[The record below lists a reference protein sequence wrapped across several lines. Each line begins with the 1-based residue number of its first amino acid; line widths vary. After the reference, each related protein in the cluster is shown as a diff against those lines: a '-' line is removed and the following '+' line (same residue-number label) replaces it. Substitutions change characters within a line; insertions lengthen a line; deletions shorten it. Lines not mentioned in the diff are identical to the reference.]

1 MIRAVCKDATDG
13 QWWVLDDSDQLI
25 QKRASTPSE
34 AAALVASLDGSIFSA
49 GWVAYEA
56 ASGFNP
62 MLLTHEPMSELP
74 LAEFWQCRQP
84 RKVAELKDVAQSTLD
99 GIASEWSPAL
109 SEAQYQTAI
118 QQIRHWLYE
127 GHTYQVNF
135 TFPIKQALDEDPLAL
150 FAYLVSQQDV
160 PYASYFRADDYAIIS
175 ISPELFFD
183 KQGYTVRCKP
193 MKGTMA
199 RGRSYQEDRQRADAL
214 HHSEKDRAENLMIVD
229 MIRNDLGM
237 IADLGTVAS
246 SRVFGVESWPT
257 VHQMT
262 TEVSGQ
268 TNASLGDIF
277 KALYPCASIT
287 GAPKK
292 RTMEIITELEPEPR
306 GVYCGALGFVYQDRA
321 QFSVGIRTMTLQNS
335 QARYCVG
342 SGVTWQSSAEAEY
355 EECLL
360 KAQVLQ
366 RRRRE
371 FNLIETLRY
380 EPEAGLIRLD
390 AHLERMTR
398 SADYLDI
405 QANTAQW
412 AQAAVDALKGRTS
425 PARVRLRLS
434 RVGKFSVETFDLPP
448 TPDRWTVRCHP
459 TPVDSRQWQLFHKT
473 SDRRVYDDAKA
484 QHPDV
489 DEVLL
494 LNERGELT
502 EGCISNLVIE
512 IEGQMLTPTLDSGL
526 LPGVM
531 RQTLL
536 DQGELCEAVLTPHHL
551 KQADAIWMI
560 NSLRGW
566 IPAVLVD

>member
-1 MIRAVCKDATDG
+1 MIRALCKDAADG
-13 QWWVLDDSDQLI
+13 HWWVLEDSDQLI
-25 QKRASTPSE
+25 QTRATTPAE
-34 AAALVASLDGSIFSA
+34 AAALVASLDGSVFSA

-62 MLLTHEPMSELP
+62 MLKTHAPMPELP
-74 LAEFWQCRQP
+74 LAEFWQCGSP
-84 RKVAELKDVAQSTLD
+84 RKVAQLSDVTQSTLD
-99 GIASEWSPAL
+99 GIANDWTPAL
-109 SEAQYQTAI
+109 NETQYQAAI

-135 TFPIKQALDEDPLAL
+135 TFPIQQSLDADPLAL

-183 KQGYTVRCKP
+183 KHGSTVRCKP

-199 RGRSYQEDRQRADAL
+199 RGRSYQEDQQHANAL

-237 IADLGTVAS
+237 IADLGSVKS

-262 TEVSGQ
+262 TEVSAQ

-306 GVYCGALGFVYQDRA
+306 GVYCGALGFVYGDRA
-321 QFSVGIRTMTLQNS
+321 QFAVGIRTLTLQNAK
-335 QARYCVG
+335 ARYCVG

-371 FNLIETLRY
+371 FDLIETLRY
-380 EPEAGLIRLD
+380 EPEGGLIRLD
-390 AHLERMTR
+390 AHLQRMTR
-398 SADYLDI
+398 SADYLGIEASASRLKQD
-405 QANTAQW
+405 
-412 AQAAVDALKGRTS
+412 AVNALSGRQY

-434 RVGKFSVETFDLPP
+434 RVGEFSVETFDLPP

-459 TPVDSRQWQLFHKT
+459 IPVDSRQWQLFHKT
-473 SDRRVYDDAKA
+473 SDRHVYDDAKS

-494 LNERGELT
+494 SNERGELT

-512 IEGQMLTPTLDSGL
+512 IGGQRLTPALDCGL

-536 DQGELCEAVLTPHHL
+536 EQGKLREALLLPNHL

-566 IPAVLVD
+566 IPVKLVD